1 MRAFARNSGTP
12 YLIPTGS
19 ELSKVSPNSR
29 LGFRRVGGQTVIES
43 ALAAS
48 PLRLLTPKNH
58 GSAAWAYT
66 STLGGGLV
74 DGDRVCLH
82 VSVGRG
88 AAALLASQGHNRVYR
103 SVAGGC
109 KSELSGEV
117 EEGALLAVVPDPTV
131 CFAGARY
138 EQKTALRLAPGAAA
152 VVVDML
158 AAGRGARGERWA
170 FDRYA
175 ADFEV
180 TVGTHAV
187 LRERTLLDPR
197 HGSLAERFGRFDVLG
212 TILLAGDALRSARAA
227 LVRELASAP
236 LGKRAD
242 IVEQANDLGDALHVR
257 FATISIEDAIRTV
270 RTRLAFVPT
279 LLGDDPWAR
288 RL

>member
-1 MRAFARNSGTP
+1 LRVLARELRTTP
-12 YLIPTGS
+12 ASS
-19 ELSKVSPNSR
+19 EAGAR
-29 LGFRRVGGQTVIES
+29 LAFRRVGGRTVIES

-48 PLRLLTPKNH
+48 PLRLLTPRNH
-58 GSAAWAYT
+58 GRAAWAYT

-74 DGDRVCLH
+74 EGDRIRLR
-82 VSVGRG
+82 VSVGRD
-88 AAALLASQGHNRVYR
+88 ALALLASQGHNRVYR

-109 KSELSGEV
+109 GSALSAEV
-117 EEGALLAVVPDPTV
+117 EEGAFLAVLPDPTV

-152 VVVDML
+152 IVVDVL

-175 ADFEV
+175 ADLEV
-180 TVGTHAV
+180 TIGNHGV

-197 HGSLAERFGRFDVLG
+197 HGPLAERLGRVDALG
-212 TILLAGDALRSARAA
+212 TIVIAGDTLRSARAA

-236 LGKRAD
+236 LRKRAD

-257 FATISIEDAIRTV
+257 FAAVSIEDAIRTV

-288 RL
+288 RP